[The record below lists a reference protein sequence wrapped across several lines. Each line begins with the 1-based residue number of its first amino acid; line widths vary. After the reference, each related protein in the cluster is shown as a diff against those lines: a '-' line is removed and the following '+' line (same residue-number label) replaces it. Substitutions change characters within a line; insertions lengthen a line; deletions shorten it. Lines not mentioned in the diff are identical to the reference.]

1 MEDRGASSRA
11 GLGVGGN
18 IFFALSLKRSDPQVK
33 RSSFDFFMKKTGSQ
47 IIIECLKKEGVDLIF
62 NYPGGAVIPLFDELQ
77 NAPFRQILV
86 RHEQAAVHAADGYAR
101 ATGKAGVVIVTS
113 GPGATNTVTGIA
125 TAFMDSIPIVVMTG
139 QVPTYLIGNDAFQEA
154 DIIGITRPCTKHN
167 YLVKDIKDLARI
179 LKEAFYL
186 ARSGRPGPV
195 LIDLPK
201 DTLVDSTE
209 FKYPEKVFIRG
220 YQPTYEGHP
229 GQIQRAIKLI
239 LKSKRPVLYVG
250 GGIISSNASKE
261 LSHFVEGLGI
271 PVTMTLMGLGSFPGN
286 HPLSLGMLG
295 MHGTYWAN
303 MAVMES
309 DLLIAI
315 GSRFDDRVT
324 GKIEA
329 FAPQAKIIHIDID
342 PTSISKN
349 VRVDLPI
356 VGDCKRILSKI
367 LSLLE
372 EEDITPFKSG
382 LDRWHHQI
390 EKFKAIHNMNYEQKE
405 IIKPQYVIEKIY
417 ELTKGDAII
426 STEVGQ
432 TQMWTAQYFPFLKP
446 RALLTSGGLGTM
458 GYGFPA
464 AMGAQAAFP
473 NKLVIDIAGDGSFQ
487 MNSQELATVVQYQLP
502 VKVAILNNG
511 YLGMVRQWQEF
522 FYGKRY
528 ASVSLEG
535 VSPDFVKLAEAYGA
549 VGLRA
554 TKPEEV
560 VPILKKAFSIP
571 EPVVID
577 FEIDPEEN
585 VYPMVPAGEALN
597 QMRLV

>member
-1 MEDRGASSRA
+1 
-11 GLGVGGN
+11 
-18 IFFALSLKRSDPQVK
+18 
-33 RSSFDFFMKKTGSQ
+33 MKKTGAQ
-47 IIIECLKKEGVDLIF
+47 IVVECLKKEGVDVLF
-62 NYPGGAVIPLFDELQ
+62 NYPGGAVLPLFDELHHVPIQ
-77 NAPFRQILV
+77 KILV
-86 RHEQAAVHAADGYAR
+86 RHEQAAVHAADGFAR
-101 ATGKAGVVIVTS
+101 ASGKVGVVLVTS

-125 TAFMDSIPIVVMTG
+125 TAFMDSIPIIILTG
-139 QVPTYLIGNDAFQEA
+139 QIPTSLIGNDAFQEA
-154 DIIGITRPCTKHN
+154 DIVGITRPCTKHN
-167 YLVKDIKDLARI
+167 YLMKDVRDLGRI
-179 LKEAFYL
+179 MKEAFYI

-201 DTLVDSTE
+201 DVMVDSTE
-209 FKYPEKVFIRG
+209 FKYPEKVSTRG
-220 YQPTYEGHP
+220 YRPTYEGHP
-229 GQIQRAIKLI
+229 GQIERAINLI
-239 LKSKRPVLYVG
+239 LKSKKPVLYVG

-261 LSHFVEGLGI
+261 LSLFAEKLGI
-271 PVTMTLMGLGSFPGN
+271 PVTMTLMGLGGFPGN

-295 MHGTYWAN
+295 MHGTYRAN
-303 MAVMES
+303 MAVMET

-315 GSRFDDRVT
+315 GARFDDRVT

-372 EEDITPFKSG
+372 KEEIHSFKEG
-382 LDRWHHQI
+382 LEKWHRQI
-390 EKFKAIHNMNYEQKE
+390 ENLKAIHNMDYQQEG
-405 IIKPQYVIEKIY
+405 IIKPQYVVEKIY

-432 TQMWTAQYFPFLKP
+432 NQMWTAQYYQFLKP
-446 RALLTSGGLGTM
+446 RTLLTSGGLGTM

-464 AMGAQAAFP
+464 AIGAQVAFP

-487 MNSQELATVVQYQLP
+487 MNSQEIATAVQYRLP

-511 YLGMVRQWQEF
+511 YLGMIRQWQEF

-528 ASVSLEG
+528 ASSSLEG
-535 VSPDFVKLAEAYGA
+535 ISPDFVKLAEAYGA
-549 VGLRA
+549 VGLKA

-560 VPILKKAFSIP
+560 VPTLKKAFSIP
-571 EPVVID
+571 EPVIID
-577 FEIDPEEN
+577 FVVDPEEN
-585 VYPMVPAGEALN
+585 VYPMVPAGEPLN

>member
-1 MEDRGASSRA
+1 
-11 GLGVGGN
+11 
-18 IFFALSLKRSDPQVK
+18 
-33 RSSFDFFMKKTGSQ
+33 MKKTGSQ
-47 IIIECLKKEGVDLIF
+47 IIVESLKKEGVETLF
-62 NYPGGAVIPLFDELQ
+62 NYPGGAVLPLFDELQ
-77 NAPFRQILV
+77 SAPFKQVLV
-86 RHEQAAVHAADGYAR
+86 RHEQAAVHAADGYSR
-101 ATGKAGVVIVTS
+101 ATGKVGVVIVTS

-125 TAFMDSIPIVVMTG
+125 TAFMDSVPMVIMTG
-139 QVPTYLIGNDAFQEA
+139 QVPTLLIGNDAFQEA

-167 YLVKDIKDLARI
+167 YLVKDVKDLARTI
-179 LKEAFYL
+179 KEAFYV

-201 DTLVDSTE
+201 DVQADSTE
-209 FKYPEKVFIRG
+209 FKYPEKVSIRG
-220 YQPTYEGHP
+220 YQPTYEGHV
-229 GQIQRAIKLI
+229 GQIQRAVKLVM
-239 LKSKRPVLYVG
+239 KSKKPVLYVG

-261 LSHFVEGLGI
+261 LTLFAEKLGI
-271 PVTMTLMGLGSFPGN
+271 PVTMTLMGLGSLPGN
-286 HPLSLGMLG
+286 SPLSLGMLG

-309 DLLIAI
+309 DLLVAI

-356 VGDCKRILSKI
+356 VGDCKHVLSKI
-367 LSLLE
+367 LSFLE
-372 EEDITPFKSG
+372 EEDVGTFRAG
-382 LDRWHHQI
+382 LEKWHHQI
-390 EKFKAIHNMNYEQKE
+390 DKFRAVHSMNYEQRE
-405 IIKPQYVIEKIY
+405 IIKPQYVIEKIF

-432 TQMWTAQYFPFLKP
+432 NQMWTAQYFPFLRP
-446 RALLTSGGLGTM
+446 RTLLTSGGLGTM

-464 AMGAQAAFP
+464 AMGAQVAFP
-473 NKLVIDIAGDGSFQ
+473 NKLVIDISGDGSFQ
-487 MNSQELATVVQYQLP
+487 MNSQELATVVQYRLP

-535 VSPDFVKLAEAYGA
+535 ISPDFVKLAEAYGA

-554 TKPEEV
+554 TKPDDV
-560 VPILKKAFSIP
+560 VPTLKKVFSTP
-571 EPVVID
+571 EPVIID

-585 VYPMVPAGEALN
+585 VYPMVPAGQPLN

>member
-1 MEDRGASSRA
+1 
-11 GLGVGGN
+11 
-18 IFFALSLKRSDPQVK
+18 
-33 RSSFDFFMKKTGSQ
+33 MKKTGSQ
-47 IIIECLKKEGVDLIF
+47 IIIECLKKEGVDTLF
-62 NYPGGAVIPLFDELQ
+62 LYPGGAVLPLFDELHQ
-77 NAPFRQILV
+77 SPIQKILV

-101 ATGKAGVVIVTS
+101 ATGKVGVVLVTS
-113 GPGATNTVTGIA
+113 GPGATNTVTGIL
-125 TAFMDSIPIVVMTG
+125 TAYMDSIPIVILTG
-139 QVPTYLIGNDAFQEA
+139 QIPTSLIGNDAFQEA

-167 YLVKDIKDLARI
+167 YLVKDVKHLGRI
-179 LKEAFYL
+179 MKEAFYI

-201 DTLVDSTE
+201 DVMVDSTE
-209 FKYPEKVFIRG
+209 LKYPEKAFVRG
-220 YQPTYEGHP
+220 YRPTYEGHP
-229 GQIQRAIKLI
+229 GQIQRTVSLI

-261 LSHFVEGLGI
+261 LILLVDKLGI
-271 PVTMTLMGLGSFPGN
+271 PVTMTLMGLGGFPGN

-295 MHGTYWAN
+295 MHGTYQAN

-329 FAPQAKIIHIDID
+329 FAPQAKVVHIDID

-372 EEDITPFKSG
+372 KEETLSFKEG
-382 LDRWHHQI
+382 LNKWHHQM
-390 EKFKAIHNMNYEQKE
+390 ENLKAIYNMNYKQEE
-405 IIKPQYVIEKIY
+405 IIKPQYVVEKIY

-432 TQMWTAQYFPFLKP
+432 NQMWAAQYYQFLKP
-446 RALLTSGGLGTM
+446 RTLLTSGGLGTM

-464 AMGAQAAFP
+464 AIGAQAAFP

-487 MNSQELATVVQYQLP
+487 MNSQELATAVQYRLP
-502 VKVAILNNG
+502 IKVAILNNG
-511 YLGMVRQWQEF
+511 YLGMIRQWQEF
-522 FYGKRY
+522 FFGKRY
-528 ASVSLEG
+528 ASSSLEG

-560 VPILKKAFSIP
+560 VPTLKKAFSIP
-571 EPVVID
+571 ETVIID
-577 FEIDPEEN
+577 FVVDPEEN
-585 VYPMVPAGEALN
+585 VYPMVPAGEPLN
-597 QMRLV
+597 QMRLI

>member
-1 MEDRGASSRA
+1 MD
-11 GLGVGGN
+11 
-18 IFFALSLKRSDPQVK
+18 QV
-33 RSSFDFFMKKTGSQ
+33 MKKTGAQ
-47 IIIECLKKEGVDLIF
+47 IIVECLKKEGVDSLF
-62 NYPGGAVIPLFDELQ
+62 NYPGGAVLPIFDELS

-101 ATGKAGVVIVTS
+101 ASGKVGVVLVTS

-125 TAFMDSIPIVVMTG
+125 TAFMDSIPVVILTG
-139 QVPTYLIGNDAFQEA
+139 QVPTLLIGNDAFQEA

-167 YLVKDIKDLARI
+167 YLVKDVKDLARI
-179 LKEAFYL
+179 LREAFYV

-201 DTLVDSTE
+201 DILINSTE

-229 GQIQRAIKLI
+229 GQIERAVKLI
-239 LKSKRPVLYVG
+239 LKSKKPVLYVG

-261 LSHFVEGLGI
+261 LTLFAERLGI
-271 PVTMTLMGLGSFPGN
+271 PVTMTLMGLGGFPGN
-286 HPLSLGMLG
+286 HSLSLGMLG

-356 VGDCKRILSKI
+356 VGDCKRILSKMI
-367 LSLLE
+367 SLLE
-372 EEDITPFKSG
+372 EEDIDSFREG
-382 LDRWHHQI
+382 LDKWHHQI
-390 EKFKAIHNMNYEQKE
+390 QKLKAFHNMNYEQKD
-405 IIKPQYVIEKIY
+405 IIKPQYVVEKIY
-417 ELTKGDAII
+417 ELTNGDAII

-432 TQMWTAQYFPFLKP
+432 NQMWTAQYYSFLKP
-446 RALLTSGGLGTM
+446 RTLLTSGGLGTM

-464 AMGAQAAFP
+464 AIGAQVAFP
-473 NKLVIDIAGDGSFQ
+473 NRLVIDIAGDGSFQ

-502 VKVAILNNG
+502 IKVAILNNH
-511 YLGMVRQWQEF
+511 YFGMVRQWQEF

-528 ASVSLEG
+528 ASSSLEG
-535 VSPDFVKLAEAYGA
+535 ISPDFVKLAEAYGA

-554 TKPEEV
+554 AKPEEV
-560 VPILKKAFSIP
+560 VPALKKAFSISK
-571 EPVVID
+571 PVIID
-577 FEIDPEEN
+577 FVVDPEEN
-585 VYPMVPAGEALN
+585 VYPMVPAGEPLN
-597 QMRLV
+597 QMRLL

>member
-1 MEDRGASSRA
+1 MSPTFQCS
-11 GLGVGGN
+11 LIP
-18 IFFALSLKRSDPQVK
+18 IFQLIVM
-33 RSSFDFFMKKTGSQ
+33 MKKTGSQ
-47 IIIECLKKEGVDLIF
+47 IIVESLKKEGVDIIF

-77 NAPFRQILV
+77 GAPFRQILV

-101 ATGKAGVVIVTS
+101 ATGKVGVVLVTS

-125 TAFMDSIPIVVMTG
+125 TAFMDSVPIIILTG
-139 QVPTYLIGNDAFQEA
+139 QVPTLLIGNDAFQEA
-154 DIIGITRPCTKHN
+154 DIVGITRPCTKHN
-167 YLVKDIKDLARI
+167 YLVKDIKDLART
-179 LKEAFYL
+179 LKEAFYV

-201 DTLVDSTE
+201 DVLVNSTE

-220 YQPTYEGHP
+220 YQPTFEGHL
-229 GQIQRAIKLI
+229 GQIQRAVTLI
-239 LKSKRPVLYVG
+239 LKSKKPVLYVG

-261 LSHFVEGLGI
+261 LTHLAERLSI
-271 PVTMTLMGLGSFPGN
+271 PVTMTLMGLGSIPGN

-356 VGDCKRILSKI
+356 VGDCKHVLSKI

-372 EEDITPFKSG
+372 EEDVNSFKAG
-382 LDRWHHQI
+382 MDKWHHQI
-390 EKFKAIHNMNYEQKE
+390 EKFKAIHNMRYEQKD
-405 IIKPQYVIEKIY
+405 IIKPQYVIEKIF

-432 TQMWTAQYFPFLKP
+432 NQMWTAQYFSFLRP
-446 RALLTSGGLGTM
+446 RTLLTSGGLGTM

-464 AMGAQAAFP
+464 AMGAQVAFP

-487 MNSQELATVVQYQLP
+487 MNSQELATVVQHRLP
-502 VKVAILNNG
+502 VKVAILNNS

-535 VSPDFVKLAEAYGA
+535 ASPDFVKLAEAYGA

-571 EPVVID
+571 EPVIID
-577 FEIDPEEN
+577 FVTDPGEN
-585 VYPMVPAGEALN
+585 VYPMVPAGEPLN

>member
-1 MEDRGASSRA
+1 
-11 GLGVGGN
+11 V
-18 IFFALSLKRSDPQVK
+18 
-33 RSSFDFFMKKTGSQ
+33 
-47 IIIECLKKEGVDLIF
+47 
-62 NYPGGAVIPLFDELQ
+62 
-77 NAPFRQILV
+77 
-86 RHEQAAVHAADGYAR
+86 
-101 ATGKAGVVIVTS
+101 GVVIVTS

-125 TAFMDSIPIVVMTG
+125 TAFMDSIPVVVLTG
-139 QVPTYLIGNDAFQEA
+139 QVPTLLIGNDAFQEA
-154 DIIGITRPCTKHN
+154 DIVGITRPCTKHN
-167 YLVKDIKDLARI
+167 YLVKDVKDLAQT
-179 LKEAFYL
+179 LKEAFYV

-201 DTLVDSTE
+201 DVLVNSTE

-220 YQPTYEGHP
+220 YQPTYEGHL
-229 GQIQRAIKLI
+229 GQIQRAVKLI
-239 LKSKRPVLYVG
+239 LKSKKPVLYVG

-261 LSHFVEGLGI
+261 LTHFAEKLGI
-271 PVTMTLMGLGSFPGN
+271 PVTMTLMGLGSIPGN

-309 DLLIAI
+309 DLLVAI

-329 FAPQAKIIHIDID
+329 FAPQARIIHIDID

-356 VGDCKRILSKI
+356 VGDCKHILSKI

-372 EEDITPFKSG
+372 EEDVNSFKG
-382 LDRWHHQI
+382 GMDKWHHQI
-390 EKFKAIHNMNYEQKE
+390 EKFKAIHNMSYEQKE
-405 IIKPQYVIEKIY
+405 VIKPQYVIEKIF

-432 TQMWTAQYFPFLKP
+432 NQMWTAQYFSFLKP
-446 RALLTSGGLGTM
+446 RTLLTSGGLGTM
-458 GYGFPA
+458 GFGLPA

-473 NKLVIDIAGDGSFQ
+473 NKLVIDISGDGSFQ
-487 MNSQELATVVQYQLP
+487 MNSQELATVVQHHLP
-502 VKVAILNNG
+502 VKVVILNNG

-549 VGLRA
+549 VGFKA

-560 VPILKKAFSIP
+560 LPTLKKAFSIP
-571 EPVVID
+571 EPVIVD
-577 FEIDPEEN
+577 FEVDPEEN
-585 VYPMVPAGEALN
+585 VYPMVPAGEPLN

>member
-1 MEDRGASSRA
+1 
-11 GLGVGGN
+11 
-18 IFFALSLKRSDPQVK
+18 
-33 RSSFDFFMKKTGSQ
+33 MKKTGAQ
-47 IIIECLKKEGVDLIF
+47 IVVECLKKEGVDTLF
-62 NYPGGAVIPLFDELQ
+62 NYPGGAVLPLFDELQ
-77 NAPFRQILV
+77 DAPFHQILV

-101 ATGKAGVVIVTS
+101 ATGKVGVALVTS

-125 TAFMDSIPIVVMTG
+125 TAFMDSIPVIVLTG
-139 QVPTYLIGNDAFQEA
+139 QVPTPLIGNDAFQEV

-167 YLVKDIKDLARI
+167 YLVKEVKDLAQI
-179 LKEAFYL
+179 LKEAFYI

-201 DTLVDSTE
+201 DMIVDSTE
-209 FKYPEKVFIRG
+209 FKYPEKTFIRG
-220 YQPTYEGHP
+220 YQPTYEGHS
-229 GQIQRAIKLI
+229 GQIQRAVNLI
-239 LKSKRPVLYVG
+239 LKSKRPLLYTG

-261 LSHFVEGLGI
+261 LTLFAERLGI
-271 PVTMTLMGLGSFPGN
+271 PVTMTLMGLGGFPGN

-295 MHGTYWAN
+295 MHGTYPAN

-309 DLLIAI
+309 DLLIAV

-324 GKIEA
+324 GKIES
-329 FAPQAKIIHIDID
+329 FAPQARIIHIDID

-356 VGDCKRILSKI
+356 VGDCRRVLSKI

-372 EEDITPFKSG
+372 EEDVRSFKEG
-382 LDRWHHQI
+382 LDKWYHQI
-390 EKFKAIHNMNYEQKE
+390 GKWKGLHKMDYQQGE

-426 STEVGQ
+426 TTEVGQ
-432 TQMWTAQYFPFLKP
+432 NQMWAAQYYQFTKP
-446 RALLTSGGLGTM
+446 RTLLTSGGLGTM

-464 AMGAQAAFP
+464 AIGAQVAFP

-487 MNSQELATVVQYQLP
+487 MNSQELATVSQYQLP
-502 VKVAILNNG
+502 VKVIILNNG

-528 ASVSLEG
+528 ASSSLEG

-549 VGLRA
+549 VGLKA
-554 TKPEEV
+554 TKPDEV
-560 VPILKKAFSIP
+560 VPTLKKAFSIP
-571 EPVVID
+571 RPVIVD
-577 FEIDPEEN
+577 FEVDPEEN
-585 VYPMVPAGEALN
+585 VYPMVPAGEPLN